1 MSVVKKPIWAKDNFA
16 LGEWIYLCC
25 RACDD
30 EYDPYEAESFEA
42 EGEPTIS
49 YWQLSKSGPYN
60 SSEANISVDFE
71 GRKFAGK
78 ISEFDDEGNQVF
90 GVESFDAEVKDRH
103 PTLSKKAK
111 SEYVFPERKAY
122 PIGDERHAMLA
133 LVYST
138 WPNNKKDASEVR
150 RKVFQRYPQ
159 LRTEFMDGK
168 YETRNA
174 ESLEDYTPEELA
186 TSNVNVG
193 DITVD
198 AGKGGY
204 GAEEGGKCSCCGNK
218 IVNGSCGCPSDCPHC
233 GGRPLDSETFD
244 ADWDNAPYGSWDE
257 AWSDEISFPMGE
269 KPERLWLK
277 NLSVIAIFAGAIWV
291 GKQTRK

>member
-1 MSVVKKPIWAKDNFA
+1 MGDCYICGEETDRGKKNFA

-30 EYDPYEAESFEA
+30 EYDPYEA
-42 EGEPTIS
+42 
-49 YWQLSKSGPYN
+49 
-60 SSEANISVDFE
+60 
-71 GRKFAGK
+71 
-78 ISEFDDEGNQVF
+78 
-90 GVESFDAEVKDRH
+90 ESFDAEVKDRH

-122 PIGDERHAMLA
+122 PIGDEKHAMLA

-159 LRTEFMDGK
+159 LRKEFMDGK

-174 ESLEDYTPEELA
+174 ES
-186 TSNVNVG
+186 
-193 DITVD
+193 
-198 AGKGGY
+198 
-204 GAEEGGKCSCCGNK
+204 
-218 IVNGSCGCPSDCPHC
+218 
-233 GGRPLDSETFD
+233 FD
-244 ADWDNAPYGSWDE
+244 ADWDNAPYGSWDD

-269 KPERLWLK
+269 KPEKLWLK
-277 NLSVIAIFAGAIWV
+277 NLSVIAVLAGAIWI
-291 GKQTRK
+291 GRQTRK